1 MTTKNQNTER
11 ITIIN
16 YIFSRYI
23 YSSPHELGVL
33 R

>member
-16 YIFSRYI
+16 YIFSQH
-23 YSSPHELGVL
+23 PHELGVL
-33 R
+33 G